1 MISRILKDLLAAKR
15 IGLFLRSADL
25 EYLKDAP
32 LGTATMPAFDR
43 VFLHG
48 TVTWDIPPLTLNGD
62 QSCDSESE
70 TKSLFQ
76 LTDLHVDFPTGQLS
90 LIAGRFGSGKSLLLL
105 SLLGETRLLEG
116 KISYLASELVDP
128 REAAVPDWSLKKGG
142 VAYVPQVRL
151 IDESRSVD

>member
-1 MISRILKDLLAAKR
+1 LLSRILKDLLAAKR

-43 VFLHG
+43 IFLHG
-48 TVTWDIPPLTLNGD
+48 AVTWDIPPLTLNVD
-62 QSCDSESE
+62 LCCDNESE

-76 LTDLHVDFPTGQLS
+76 LTDLHIDFPTGQLS

-128 REAAVPDWSLKKGG
+128 REAVATDWTLKKGG

-151 IDESRSVD
+151 IDWSGSLD